1 MNCIDFRRLILAEP
15 RALSPEQ
22 QAHAAQCDTCAAFA
36 KEIGDLNG
44 QITEAVLVP
53 VPESLDER
61 VLLRQRIRR
70 PARLAMLALAASI
83 MLGAGVTLLVYQE
96 QRPAGEQVIAGSTL
110 GGEHPVVA
118 AISYVLDQEP
128 QLLRT
133 NRTGDPDVMRNA
145 LFRLGMKL
153 PENEV
158 RVRYLGKCP
167 VVREGE
173 GEHVVLET
181 PLGQVTL
188 ILIPDRSLGTR
199 RVVDY
204 RNRVAVSSPASSG
217 SYILVAESLRTL
229 KQLEQLLL

>member
-1 MNCIDFRRLILAEP
+1 MNCIEFRRLIFAEP
-15 RALSPEQ
+15 RVLSAEQ
-22 QAHAAQCDTCAAFA
+22 QAHGAQCEACAAFA
-36 KEIGDLNG
+36 KEIGDLNA

-61 VLLRQRIRR
+61 VLLRHRIRR
-70 PARLAMLALAASI
+70 PARLAMFALAASI

-96 QRPAGEQVIAGSTL
+96 QRPAGEQVVAGSAL
-110 GGEHPVVA
+110 GGEHPAVA

-145 LFRLGMKL
+145 LSRLGMKL

-167 VVREGE
+167 VPGGA

-188 ILIPDRSLGTR
+188 ILVPDRSLGTR

-204 RNRVAVSSPASSG
+204 RNRVAVSSPVSSG
-217 SYILVAESLRTL
+217 SYILVAESLWTL